1 MKNLEK
7 IIKDAKSSNKY
18 KEGVKEVRSNVKGSK
33 LIIVSNSL
41 RNTDKQFI
49 EKTCKEFKVPL
60 YYYTDTSI
68 KLGRLFN
75 KPYRISTVALKSVE
89 DEDVNALLNTQ
100 YFQTFFNFF
109 HTRI

>member
-18 KEGVKEVRSNVKGSK
+18 KEGVKEVRANVKGSK

-41 RNTDKQFI
+41 RNTDKQFL
-49 EKTCKEFKVPL
+49 EETCKELKVPL
-60 YYYTDTSI
+60 YFYTDNSI

-75 KPYRISTVALKSVE
+75 RPYRISAVALKSVA
-89 DEDVNALLNTQ
+89 DEDVSALLDT
-100 YFQTFFNFF
+100 
-109 HTRI
+109 H

>member
-41 RNTDKQFI
+41 RNTDKQFL
-49 EKTCKEFKVPL
+49 EKTCKELKVPL
-60 YYYTDTSI
+60 YFYTNNSI

-75 KPYRISTVALKSVE
+75 RPYRISAVALKSVA
-89 DEDVNALLNTQ
+89 DEDVRSLLDT
-100 YFQTFFNFF
+100 
-109 HTRI
+109 H

>member
-1 MKNLEK
+1 MNKMKNLEK

-33 LIIVSNSL
+33 LIIFSNSL
-41 RNTDKQFI
+41 SNSNKQFI
-49 EKTCKEFKVPL
+49 EKSCKELKVPL
-60 YYYTDTSI
+60 YYYGDNSM

-89 DEDVNALLNTQ
+89 DYDVSALLKTQ
-100 YFQTFFNFF
+100 
-109 HTRI
+109 

>member
-18 KEGVKEVRSNVKGSK
+18 KEGVKEVRANVKGSK

-41 RNTDKQFI
+41 GYTDKQFL
-49 EKTCKEFKVPL
+49 EKTCKELKVPL
-60 YYYTDTSI
+60 YFYTDNSI

-75 KPYRISTVALKSVE
+75 RPYRISAVALKSVA
-89 DEDVNALLNTQ
+89 DEDVSALLDT
-100 YFQTFFNFF
+100 
-109 HTRI
+109 H